1 MSVAITSAH
10 RGFGGTSRAVAVLAI
25 ILPVMAF
32 SPAVAGP
39 SGDRAATVT
48 CAAVGDGAVD
58 RRELD
63 RLCAGLTRVLT
74 ATGHRV
80 LPDGPTGTPPP
91 HFQAL
96 QLEVQHAGLRKVAG
110 RLSVQDC
117 RDGTCR
123 DGGQSPVLT
132 TVISDAPRLPVT
144 AIDDFL
150 RNLLRLAQ
158 EDDAATTGQK
168 DG

>member
-25 ILPVMAF
+25 ILPVMAL

-48 CAAVGDGAVD
+48 CAAVGNGVVD
-58 RRELD
+58 RRELN
-63 RLCAGLTRVLT
+63 RLCAGLTRLLT

-80 LPDGPTGTPPP
+80 LPDGPTGTPP
-91 HFQAL
+91 HVQAL
-96 QLEVQHAGLRKVAG
+96 RLEVQHAGPRKVAG

-123 DGGQSPVLT
+123 EGGQSPVLT
-132 TVISDAPRLPVT
+132 TVISDAPRLPAA

-150 RNLLRLAQ
+150 RNLLRLAKKG
-158 EDDAATTGQK
+158 DAATTGQK